1 MDKEIKWTI
10 LCTKGVHYN
19 ASVDKVGSLRIRLS
33 ERSQT
38 QKAAHTPYGSICM
51 VARKGKDKDQVLGC
65 QGLSVGK
72 AVITKETRKKLE

>member
-10 LCTKGVHYN
+10 LCTKEVHYN

-38 QKAAHTPYGSICM
+38 QKAAHHMGPSAWSPGKAKTKIRSL
-51 VARKGKDKDQVLGC
+51 VAKGC
-65 QGLSVGK
+65 QW
-72 AVITKETRKKLE
+72 ERQ